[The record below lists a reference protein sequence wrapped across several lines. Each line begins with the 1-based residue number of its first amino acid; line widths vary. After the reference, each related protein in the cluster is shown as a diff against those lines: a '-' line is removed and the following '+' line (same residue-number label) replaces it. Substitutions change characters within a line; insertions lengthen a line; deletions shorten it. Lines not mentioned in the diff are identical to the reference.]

1 MGRDQLRNFISSGQE
16 MSEEERM
23 SRWTWVHEWRNKI
36 RISSRSRTREADQK
50 QLEVLIREKQ
60 EIQP

>member
-1 MGRDQLRNFISSGQE
+1 MAREQLRNFITSGHD
-16 MSEEERM
+16 MSEEERL

-36 RISSRSRTREADQK
+36 RLSSRSRTREADQK